1 MPNRKPSD
9 GSTPSRIPRTLM
21 PNSRMFL
28 LFLIVFAVATFFFSD
43 KLWLAAA
50 EGGIVFLLIL
60 YSLIMSSRKRKALLN
75 YIESVTYDAES
86 AKSNTLQNFPLPMAV
101 FRPADSQVIWANQ
114 NFFDLCGVR
123 KPAVEMCIADVIP
136 GFSARWLMEGSTQ
149 CPELLEHN
157 GKKYQIHGNLVH
169 TNDGDDASSFM
180 GITYWVDVTDYEEI
194 RQEYVDSRPNVAV
207 FVIDNYDELI
217 RGQTDRTR
225 NELRDAI
232 EDQLMQWCDG
242 TDGIFRRYERDRYL
256 FVFEERYLAEMRAE
270 KFASLL
276 EGVHSVVN
284 PVGIRATLSV
294 GIGHD
299 GSGFA
304 ENLSFAALGVDMA
317 LSRSGDQVVLKNR
330 VTFEFFGGRGGEIET
345 HTKVKSRVMAN
356 ALGQLV
362 QDSSKVYVMGH
373 KFSDLDAL
381 GAAAGVCCIARK
393 LNTPCYIVID
403 QAKTAAGPLLEKLT
417 ALPAYERA
425 FLTPQDAILHADSH
439 TLLVVVDTNRPNQVE
454 DLALLESCTRV
465 ALIDHH
471 RRAAEYITNVT
482 MAFHEPHASSACE
495 LVAELLEE
503 LVDQPDIL
511 RAEAEALLSGIMLD
525 TKNFTIRT
533 GERTFDAAA
542 FLRRSG
548 ADTSEVKKLLQ
559 CDMAHTV
566 ARYRILQNAKIYRT
580 GIALAVQEQP
590 QDRIVAA
597 QAADELLNV
606 AGVDCSVVVY
616 PTADGVSMSARSIG
630 DVNVQILMEKLGGG
644 GNRAAAAVQLRD
656 VSLPEAVQ
664 RLRAA
669 IDEYEAD

>member
-1 MPNRKPSD
+1 M
-9 GSTPSRIPRTLM
+9 
-21 PNSRMFL
+21 
-28 LFLIVFAVATFFFSD
+28 
-43 KLWLAAA
+43 
-50 EGGIVFLLIL
+50 
-60 YSLIMSSRKRKALLN
+60 
-75 YIESVTYDAES
+75 
-86 AKSNTLQNFPLPMAV
+86 
-101 FRPADSQVIWANQ
+101 
-114 NFFDLCGVR
+114 
-123 KPAVEMCIADVIP
+123 
-136 GFSARWLMEGSTQ
+136 
-149 CPELLEHN
+149 
-157 GKKYQIHGNLVH
+157 
-169 TNDGDDASSFM
+169 
-180 GITYWVDVTDYEEI
+180 
-194 RQEYVDSRPNVAV
+194 
-207 FVIDNYDELI
+207 
-217 RGQTDRTR
+217 
-225 NELRDAI
+225 
-232 EDQLMQWCDG
+232 
-242 TDGIFRRYERDRYL
+242 
-256 FVFEERYLAEMRAE
+256 
-270 KFASLL
+270 
-276 EGVHSVVN
+276 
-284 PVGIRATLSV
+284 
-294 GIGHD
+294 
-299 GSGFA
+299 
-304 ENLSFAALGVDMA
+304 
-317 LSRSGDQVVLKNR
+317 
-330 VTFEFFGGRGGEIET
+330 
-345 HTKVKSRVMAN
+345 
-356 ALGQLV
+356 
-362 QDSSKVYVMGH
+362 
-373 KFSDLDAL
+373 
-381 GAAAGVCCIARK
+381 CCIARK
-393 LNTPCYIVID
+393 LNTPCYIAID

-439 TLLVVVDTNRPNQVE
+439 TLLVVVDTNRPQQVE